1 MAVDEWPL
9 WPTKPMLAQIAAR
22 AFSNPGW
29 LFEVKWDGVRCL
41 VHLSSGKVRL
51 QSRGLRD
58 VTKTYPE
65 FAEAPASI
73 RARSA
78 VVDGEIVALDAN
90 GIPSFKLLQGRINLV
105 SQSEIKSHAER
116 VPATF
121 YAFDLLY
128 LDGRILMGERLEE
141 RKRILKEI
149 LKESSRFK
157 YSDHVEGDG
166 EAWFLAAKE
175 KGIEGV
181 IAKKKGSLYEPGE
194 RSAQWLKIR
203 IERRDD
209 FVIGGWTPG
218 KRGRSRSF
226 GALLLGQYEA
236 GRLRYAGKVGT
247 GFDGRQLAG
256 IRRSLGDL
264 ATEVRPFVED
274 PGEPGAR
281 WAQPRMVCDVRFS
294 ERLEGAIRFPVF
306 MGLRPDKEASDVILP
321 TGPPVEPP
329 ERAAGWG
336 RVSLTN
342 PDKIF
347 WPGTRYTKGD
357 LFDYYMRIAEA
368 ILPHLRNR
376 PLTLY
381 RQPDG
386 IMGESFFQRNRPA
399 FAPGWIESKQIDG
412 DQHTLIDSILCQDV
426 ETLAWLANMGCIELH
441 PWLSRWD
448 QPDRPDFVI
457 FDIDPVSPAEYR
469 DACGVALVLRDALSE
484 AGFRT
489 YVKTSGKRGLH
500 LYLPIKSELT
510 YDQTRSFAAQVGE
523 HLASKLGDAFTMS
536 RKAEDKKG
544 RVFFDPAQNGWG
556 RTLAAAYSLRS
567 TQAATVST
575 PITWDE
581 CESCI
586 DPKNF
591 DIRSIP
597 ERLRTTEDPWRRMAR
612 DAQGVHS
619 ILRSRGST

>member
-1 MAVDEWPL
+1 
-9 WPTKPMLAQIAAR
+9 MLAQVAAG

-51 QSRGLRD
+51 QSRGLKDMTR
-58 VTKTYPE
+58 TYPE
-65 FAEAPASI
+65 LEEIAASI
-73 RARSA
+73 EARLA
-78 VVDGEIVALDAN
+78 VIDGEIVALDAN
-90 GIPSFKLLQGRINLV
+90 GIPSFKLLQTRINLV
-105 SQSEIKSHAER
+105 SQSQIKTSAER
-116 VPATF
+116 LPATF

-141 RKRILKEI
+141 RKRLLKEI
-149 LKESSRFK
+149 LKESPRLK

-166 EAWFLAAKE
+166 EAWFSAAKE

-181 IAKKKGSLYEPGE
+181 IAKKKGSRYEPGE
-194 RSAQWLKIR
+194 RSAEWLKIR
-203 IERRDD
+203 VETRDD

-236 GRLRYAGKVGT
+236 GKLRYAGKVGT

-274 PGEPGAR
+274 PGEPDAR
-281 WAQPRMVCDVRFS
+281 WAQPRMICDVKFS
-294 ERLEGAIRFPVF
+294 ERLDGAIRFPVF
-306 MGLRPDKEASDVILP
+306 MGLRPDKEPSDVILS
-321 TGPPVEPP
+321 TRPPVEPP
-329 ERAAGWG
+329 ERVGRKG
-336 RVSLTN
+336 RVSLSN

-347 WPGTRYTKGD
+347 WPGTGYTKAD
-357 LFDYYMRIAEA
+357 LFEYYMRTAEA
-368 ILPHLRNR
+368 ILPHLKDR

-386 IMGESFFQRNRPA
+386 ITGESFFQRNRPA
-399 FAPGWIESKQIDG
+399 FAPGWVESRQIDG
-412 DQHTLIDSILCQDV
+412 DQHTLIDSILCQDA

-441 PWLSRWD
+441 PGLSRWD

-457 FDIDPVSPAEYR
+457 FDIDPVSPAEYG
-469 DACGVALVLRDALSE
+469 DACRVALMLHDTLSDV
-484 AGFRT
+484 GFRT

-500 LYLPIKSELT
+500 LFLPIKSELT
-510 YDQTRSFAAQVGE
+510 YEQTRSFAAQVGE
-523 HLASKLGDAFTMS
+523 HLASKLGKAFTMS
-536 RKAEDKKG
+536 RRAEDKKG

-556 RTLAAAYSLRS
+556 RTLASAYSLRS
-567 TQAATVST
+567 TPAATVST

-586 DPKNF
+586 DPRKF

-597 ERLRTTEDPWRRMAR
+597 ERLRAIQDPWRRMAR

-619 ILRSRGST
+619 ILESRSSA